1 MAKQQAAK
9 ASARTEPKSK
19 TTTSKAPAAQAK
31 KRTGQKRAAGE
42 GCIIQRPNGLW
53 EGRVRVTDPGDNSK
67 QKRVS
72 VYGKTQGEVLS
83 KLEAMREQRRTSP
96 KSLLAK
102 DSLGAYLARWLEDDI
117 EPNKAPKTAE
127 EYRGV
132 VRLHVLPYLGA
143 ERLAGLDGEKLV
155 RWQSALMRAGRSA
168 ATRAKAIRVLRCALN
183 RAVRLRLIPFSPMV
197 SVDRPRLVRDERRPL
212 EPEQIAKLVEVC
224 QGHRLGDLIALAVM
238 TGLRKGELFGLQWS
252 AVNLSERVLVVRRS
266 VSEPGGRLIIKEP
279 KSRASR
285 RVVTLGVDA
294 VAALQRRLEKAKE
307 EGMGPEEVPVVFPDS
322 RGGYL
327 RSSNFDKAVWYP
339 LRAAAGIPESV
350 VFHDLRHSAASLLL
364 AAGVSL
370 KTIQARLGHQDFG
383 TTANTYSHLLAGAQA
398 EAVAKV
404 DELMSRVKK
413 RG

>member
-1 MAKQQAAK
+1 MAKRKAA
-9 ASARTEPKSK
+9 
-19 TTTSKAPAAQAK
+19 AAQADTSEPADTGK
-31 KRTGQKRAAGE
+31 RRTGQKRAGGE
-42 GCIIQRPNGLW
+42 GSVRQRPNGLW
-53 EGRVRVTDPGDNSK
+53 EASLRVTDPVDRSK
-67 QKRVS
+67 HQRIS
-72 VYGKTQGEVLS
+72 VYGRSQSEALS
-83 KLEAMREQRRTSP
+83 KLEAIREQRRTSP

-117 EPNKAPKTAE
+117 ETNKAPKTAE
-127 EYRGV
+127 EYAGV

-183 RAVRLRLIPFSPMV
+183 RAVRLRLIPFNPMAA
-197 SVDRPRLVRDERRPL
+197 VDKPKVIRDERRPL

-224 QGHRLGDLIALAVM
+224 QGHRLGDLIVLAVM
-238 TGLRKGELFGLQWS
+238 TGLRKGELFALEWA
-252 AVNLSERVLVVRRS
+252 AVNLPEGVLVVRRS

-285 RVVTLGVDA
+285 RVVTLGADA
-294 VAALQRRLEKAKE
+294 VAALQRRLEKAQE

-322 RGGYL
+322 QGGYL
-327 RSSNFDKAVWYP
+327 RSSNFDRAVWYP

-350 VFHDLRHSAASLLL
+350 VFHDLRHSQASLML

-404 DELMSRVKK
+404 DELMSRVKN
-413 RG
+413 RH